1 MAKKVVKKV
10 APKAEVEAVKIEKK
24 PQPKY
29 YTVKCKT
36 AFFDLAANVT
46 RIANDTWEVDD
57 ARLKQIQDV
66 EGRTGLTLIEVL

>member
-1 MAKKVVKKV
+1 MAKKVVKKA

>member
-10 APKAEVEAVKIEKK
+10 APKAEVDAVKIEKK

-46 RIANDTWEVDD
+46 RIANDTWEVDGT
-57 ARLKQIQDV
+57 RLKQIQDV

>member
-1 MAKKVVKKV
+1 MAKKAVKKE
-10 APKAEVEAVKIEKK
+10 APKAEVEAIKIEKK
-24 PQPKY
+24 PEPKY

-46 RIANDTWEVDD
+46 RIANDTWEVDGT
-57 ARLKQIQDV
+57 RLKQIQDV